1 MLNAEKFK
9 DKILSIADDGYLFAI
24 KKNDK
29 GNVIRCCSDM
39 NCQDCIFDD
48 EESEYC
54 GYNIP
59 RLKWLLS
66 EYKEPPVKVSKLEYE
81 FLKWSEKKGH
91 KYIVRD
97 KINHLFIF
105 KDAPIKRENCWVPE
119 SSYCSIA
126 LFDNLFKFIKQE
138 DEEPRAIKDI
148 LENCVVVEDES
159 K

>member
-1 MLNAEKFK
+1 MINAEKFRK
-9 DKILSIADDGYLFAI
+9 ELLELSNQNIAFAVRRENQNAVVRCDSIKRCTDCLF
-24 KKNDK
+24 
-29 GNVIRCCSDM
+29 GRGRCSA
-39 NCQDCIFDD
+39 N
-48 EESEYC
+48 ST
-54 GYNIP
+54 
-59 RLKWLLS
+59 KWLLS

-81 FLKWSEKKGH
+81 FLKWLEKKGH

-148 LENCVVVEDES
+148 LENCVVVEDD
-159 K
+159 

>member
-1 MLNAEKFK
+1 MLNAERFKKEILEKSNVVFDFSMSK
-9 DKILSIADDGYLFAI
+9 DKHAVEKCLGVCE
-24 KKNDK
+24 N
-29 GNVIRCCSDM
+29 
-39 NCQDCIFDD
+39 CIFYDMGD
-48 EESEYC
+48 HCS
-54 GYNIP
+54 NVKV
-59 RLKWLLS
+59 RWLLS
-66 EYKEPPVKVSKLEYE
+66 EYKDPVKLTKLEYE

-138 DEEPRAIKDI
+138 DEEPIAIKDI
-148 LENCVVVEDES
+148 LENCEVVNDAEE
-159 K
+159 

>member
-1 MLNAEKFK
+1 MINAEKFRK
-9 DKILSIADDGYLFAI
+9 ELLELSNQNIAFAVRRENQNAVVRCDSIKRCTDCLF
-24 KKNDK
+24 
-29 GNVIRCCSDM
+29 GRGRCSV
-39 NCQDCIFDD
+39 N
-48 EESEYC
+48 ST
-54 GYNIP
+54 
-59 RLKWLLS
+59 KWLLS

-148 LENCVVVEDES
+148 LDNCEVVENAEEL
-159 K
+159 

>member
-1 MLNAEKFK
+1 MLNAEKYRAEILGK
-9 DKILSIADDGYLFAI
+9 DCKFGLSNRICKCCYEECATCVFSLENNPNDGLSNACT
-24 KKNDK
+24 
-29 GNVIRCCSDM
+29 IRKV
-39 NCQDCIFDD
+39 
-48 EESEYC
+48 
-54 GYNIP
+54 
-59 RLKWLLS
+59 KWLLS
-66 EYKEPPVKVSKLEYE
+66 EYKETAKLSKLEYE

-138 DEEPRAIKDI
+138 DEEPIAIKDI
-148 LENCVVVEDES
+148 LENCEVVNDAEE
-159 K
+159 

>member
-1 MLNAEKFK
+1 MLNAEKYKKVILDLTEGGYYFAVSK
-9 DKILSIADDGYLFAI
+9 DRQNIARSCDGL
-24 KKNDK
+24 KCEN
-29 GNVIRCCSDM
+29 
-39 NCQDCIFDD
+39 CIFDEGND
-48 EESEYC
+48 C
-54 GYNIP
+54 GCNFS
-59 RLKWLLS
+59 RMKWLLS
-66 EYKEPPVKVSKLEYE
+66 EYKETAKLSKLEYE

-138 DEEPRAIKDI
+138 DEEPIAIKDI
-148 LENCVVVEDES
+148 LENCEVVNDAKE
-159 K
+159 